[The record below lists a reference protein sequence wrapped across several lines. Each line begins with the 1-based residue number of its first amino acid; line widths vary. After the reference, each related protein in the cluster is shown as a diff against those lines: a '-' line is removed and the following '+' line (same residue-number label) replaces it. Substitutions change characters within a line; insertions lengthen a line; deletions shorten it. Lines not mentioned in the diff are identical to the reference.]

1 MPGVLPSM
9 GLPKV
14 RHDLATEQQQ
24 HVEKTGAMQDVVAS
38 L

>member
-9 GLPKV
+9 GLPRL
-14 RHDLATEQQQ
+14 RHDLATEQQ
-24 HVEKTGAMQDVVAS
+24 HVEKMGAMQEVVAS